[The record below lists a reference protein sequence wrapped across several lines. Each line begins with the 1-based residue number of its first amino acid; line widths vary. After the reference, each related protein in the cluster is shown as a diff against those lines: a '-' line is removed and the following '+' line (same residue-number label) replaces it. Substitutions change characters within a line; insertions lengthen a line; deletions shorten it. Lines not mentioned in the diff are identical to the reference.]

1 MSEQAESTREQ
12 QDERLQVF
20 AEKCIKA
27 LDGLID
33 FKDINPEDKHYK
45 MGVITAQGFV
55 KMLLSRENQSEQPP
69 AQPAALEGRW
79 QARAHSKLEGLQ
91 LYTLSTAPHPSYSPD
106 RVWLIL
112 GAGAAGRLQD
122 YLNALEAERDRLL
135 AERSLLLHDADEIHA
150 IESANSNLQG
160 ELHALRRKVQYLI
173 DWANKWGHLPEH
185 YFTFA
190 DGDTWW
196 ATGHHPWENIT

>member
-1 MSEQAESTREQ
+1 MSEQPESTREQ
-12 QDERLQVF
+12 SYGGHGYPYLRCSMCGALKLRGIHSSTYVLELTAKVF
-20 AEKCIKA
+20 
-27 LDGLID
+27 
-33 FKDINPEDKHYK
+33 
-45 MGVITAQGFV
+45 
-55 KMLLSRENQSEQPP
+55 
-69 AQPAALEGRW
+69 
-79 QARAHSKLEGLQ
+79 
-91 LYTLSTAPHPSYSPD
+91 
-106 RVWLIL
+106 
-112 GAGAAGRLQD
+112 
-122 YLNALEAERDRLL
+122 ALEAERDRLL

>member
-45 MGVITAQGFV
+45 MGVITARGFV

-69 AQPAALEGRW
+69 AQ
-79 QARAHSKLEGLQ
+79 
-91 LYTLSTAPHPSYSPD
+91 
-106 RVWLIL
+106 L
-112 GAGAAGRLQD
+112 G
-122 YLNALEAERDRLL
+122 E
-135 AERSLLLHDADEIHA
+135 
-150 IESANSNLQG
+150 
-160 ELHALRRKVQYLI
+160 
-173 DWANKWGHLPEH
+173 
-185 YFTFA
+185 
-190 DGDTWW
+190 
-196 ATGHHPWENIT
+196 